1 MLCIKNGL
9 VNDAVNREAY
19 MADILVS
26 GSESELPGKIIAIG
40 SNLEFPEGT
49 EIIDA
54 SGLEVYPGFVEAH
67 CHTGLDGH
75 GAGQVQM
82 DYNEKNDIVTP
93 QLRAIDGINPMDE

>member
-26 GSESELPGKIIAIG
+26 GNESELPGKIIAIG
-40 SNLEFPEGT
+40 TNLEIPEGA

-54 SGLEVYPGFVEAH
+54 SGLEVYPGFDNKFSNLK
-67 CHTGLDGH
+67 GLIFHSDQGLH
-75 GAGQVQM
+75 GNILWQ
-82 DYNEKNDIVTP
+82 
-93 QLRAIDGINPMDE
+93 DEERDVLWVRE